1 MQTETARIDIAK
13 PPAEVWALVGEFGG
27 LDTWMSGVDSCT
39 VDGDIRTIETMG
51 MTLTEKLVGRDAD
64 ARSITYSI
72 VGEGAPVAAH
82 EATITVLDA
91 GDGAS
96 EVTWDVSVE
105 PDEAAPMFRDIY
117 QGALGQVK
125 TTLEG

>member
-13 PPAEVWALVGEFGG
+13 PAAEVWALVGEFGG
-27 LDTWMSGVDSCT
+27 LDSWMAGIDSCT

-51 MTLTEKLVGRDAD
+51 MTLTEQLVGRDAEG
-64 ARSITYSI
+64 RSITYSI
-72 VGEGAPVAAH
+72 VGEGAPVAKH

-91 GDGAS
+91 GDGVS

-105 PDEAAPMFRDIY
+105 PDEAASMFKDIY